1 MCAGRGQSHGF
12 HVAAGVFSFLESLE
26 MRTNRLQELVCDLYF
41 FLGSHPLNCRCVQ
54 NVAKF
59 EGHTGPVAGMSFS
72 ENGYYLATCAA
83 DGVKLWDLRK
93 LKNFRTLA
101 PPDGGA
107 ATTSVH
113 FDKCASV
120 HLH

>member
-1 MCAGRGQSHGF
+1 M
-12 HVAAGVFSFLESLE
+12 
-26 MRTNRLQELVCDLYF
+26 
-41 FLGSHPLNCRCVQ
+41 
-54 NVAKF
+54 AKF

-101 PPDGGA
+101 PPEDAA

-113 FDKCASV
+113 FDKCGPLRQAGRPASDLRSFWLQLSRPTSSLSPAAAHGATLCV
-120 HLH
+120 RVY